1 MKVREWSLTKEDS
14 VFKTAFKSYCMQ
26 KGIQIFSDGNIWM
39 DDGGKITLYNWK
51 LSSTE
56 SLNHTEL
63 LDNYNNFKNNAK
75 LS

>member
-1 MKVREWSLTKEDS
+1 MKAREWSLTKEDCA
-14 VFKTAFKSYCMQ
+14 FKTAFKSYCTN

-39 DDGGKITLYNWK
+39 DTDGKITLYNWK

-56 SLNHTEL
+56 SLNYNEL
-63 LDNYNNFKNNAK
+63 LDNYNNLKNNAK